1 MAYKEREKQL
11 AYSEIQAEMSRPE
24 TRILKAQK
32 IHAVLDHFLG
42 TDWVEKAAMLDVG
55 SSVGFNVEA
64 AAKRGATSIGVDI
77 DVPGLAT
84 ARRTRDPR
92 CIFICGDG
100 EALPFADDSIDVVVF
115 NHIYEHVVDA
125 DAVVSEIHRVLSPIG
140 VAYLGLGNKL
150 GVMEPHHRLPFL
162 SWLPQGLADRYMQT
176 FHKGD
181 QYYESYRTISGLKQ
195 MLRKFYVTDYSFSII
210 AHPERF
216 VAGDMVGGRV
226 SSVVQRLPVPAR
238 AAARQLLPT
247 VIWLATKTDIRPAG
261 PKLAVSPE
269 VIVTPS

>member
-1 MAYKEREKQL
+1 MADKQREKQL

-42 TDWVEKAAMLDVG
+42 ANWVEKASMLDVG
-55 SSVGFNVEA
+55 SSVGFNVEV

-84 ARRTRDPR
+84 ARRIRDPR
-92 CIFICGDG
+92 CVFICGDG

-115 NHIYEHVVDA
+115 NHIYEHVVDP
-125 DAVVSEIHRVLSPIG
+125 DAVVSEIHRVLAPTG
-140 VAYLGLGNKL
+140 VVYLGMGNKL

-162 SWLPQGLADRYMQT
+162 SWLPQGVADRYMKV

-181 QYYESYRTISGLKQ
+181 HYYESFRTIAGLKK
-195 MLRKFYVTDYSFSII
+195 MLRKFYITDYSFSII
-210 AHPERF
+210 AHPEQF
-216 VAGDMVGGRV
+216 VADDMVGGRV
-226 SSVVQRLPVPAR
+226 SSAVRKLPVSAR
-238 AAARQLLPT
+238 TAARQLLPT

-261 PKLAVSPE
+261 PELAVRPE